1 MNRYSADV
9 AIMILDRDITPFS
22 YGTPVEGKHYLK
34 PWETTMVGGVNS
46 LQGEIFTLA
55 GWGQS
60 GEVGTEYDDSD

>member
-9 AIMILDRDITPFS
+9 AILILDRDITPN
-22 YGTPVEGKHYLK
+22 GAGVAPTEGVHYLK
-34 PWETTMVGGVNS
+34 PWETTADGSVVG
-46 LQGEIFTLA
+46 EKFILA